1 MKILKSKRRHRQ
13 VVGTQT
19 YKRVWG
25 KYLSARIL
33 YFSLTRNQTAV
44 VRLHVTRLGEYLLTT
59 CSLSPTEIVSWFNAP
74 PNSHRSSSQRELTS
88 LNTWRNIWGDVF
100 KSQFNKI
107 SYHLI
112 LSIDKIRKQQSCM
125 TGLFWRT
132 NRSGAWRSL
141 NTSSQ
146 YRILWFYRWKM
157 WQGYTRKYTLYFGYF
172 EELSS
177 VFG

>member
-74 PNSHRSSSQRELTS
+74 PNSHRSSSQREFHLTLAEIFEEMFLKVS
-88 LNTWRNIWGDVF
+88 LIRFPT
-100 KSQFNKI
+100 
-107 SYHLI
+107 I
-112 LSIDKIRKQQSCM
+112 LFYPLTKLGNNSPAWQACSEEQ
-125 TGLFWRT
+125 TGLVHD
-132 NRSGAWRSL
+132 AH
-141 NTSSQ
+141 
-146 YRILWFYRWKM
+146 
-157 WQGYTRKYTLYFGYF
+157 
-172 EELSS
+172 
-177 VFG
+177 